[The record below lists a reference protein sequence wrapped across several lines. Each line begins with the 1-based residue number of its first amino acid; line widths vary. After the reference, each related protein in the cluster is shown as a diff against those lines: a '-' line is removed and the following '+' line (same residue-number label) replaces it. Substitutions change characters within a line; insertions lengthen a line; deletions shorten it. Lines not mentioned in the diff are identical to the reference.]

1 MTTLSG
7 SADATGYSIASG
19 TDSNLTLGNTS
30 GAISGKIFEV
40 MLYDNKLQDYSR
52 KRLEGYLAHKW
63 GGTANL
69 PTGHPFKT
77 TAPDFGGSQSIV
89 TNVHTIT
96 GTPPTLSRDIGLFT
110 LEEYNIYATSGLP
123 LSYASDNTS
132 VIAVNNGKLEPKAS
146 GTANIT
152 LSQAGDTYFTAASNQ
167 IFSLKIDGN
176 QSQEITFNTIVDT
189 NTSVSNFSLSASAS
203 SGMAVTFSSSDTSVV
218 TISGSTANI
227 VGPGTVTITATQAG
241 GTDSNG
247 VPWATVSKEQ
257 TITVTSTGK
266 ALTLVFDD
274 IGNMGTSQTFKVR
287 AVLFDGTSGKP
298 VDMTKYTSTGGNLTY
313 SITSR
318 TDGGSPA
325 SGNLTPSGGFASI
338 TTGSSNGNIIIKA
351 MASGGGYAT
360 QQTSVTVAVDSTAR
374 GQTILVREGGDAGGL
389 R

>member
-1 MTTLSG
+1 
-7 SADATGYSIASG
+7 
-19 TDSNLTLGNTS
+19 
-30 GAISGKIFEV
+30 
-40 MLYDNKLQDYSR
+40 MLYSNDLAEYSR

-63 GGTANL
+63 GGASNL

-189 NTSVSNFSLSASAS
+189 NTSVSNSILTMLSKFGIRWHSQDNLILESKNNLLPCAQSQQVLELNLRS
-203 SGMAVTFSSSDTSVV
+203 DYCENWGLPTLFRTFLKLLL
-218 TISGSTANI
+218 STAL
-227 VGPGTVTITATQAG
+227 
-241 GTDSNG
+241 
-247 VPWATVSKEQ
+247 SKCYYNPDPQ
-257 TITVTSTGK
+257 QHFQNV
-266 ALTLVFDD
+266 
-274 IGNMGTSQTFKVR
+274 N
-287 AVLFDGTSGKP
+287 KP
-298 VDMTKYTSTGGNLTY
+298 PAAN
-313 SITSR
+313 SI
-318 TDGGSPA
+318 PK
-325 SGNLTPSGGFASI
+325 
-338 TTGSSNGNIIIKA
+338 IIC
-351 MASGGGYAT
+351 
-360 QQTSVTVAVDSTAR
+360 R
-374 GQTILVREGGDAGGL
+374 
-389 R
+389 